1 MSTYVVQRLL
11 AAIPVLL
18 LVGLITFALLRVTP
32 GDPAAVLAG
41 EYATPENIARIR
53 TQLGLDQPVYIQ
65 LGRWLGQVL
74 RGDLGD
80 SLFTGYKVTTL
91 IRQRLEPT
99 LSLAFL
105 AEIVA
110 ISLAL
115 PLGILAAWRA
125 NSWIDRAVMVFAVLG
140 FSVPVFWLGFNL
152 IWLFSV
158 NLGLLPAAGYTAISQ
173 GLWPWLKSLIL
184 PAVTL
189 GLIFSALIARMTRA
203 SMLEILREDYIR
215 TARAKGL
222 GERVVL
228 LRHALK
234 NAAVPIV
241 TIIGIGFAALI
252 TGVVVTETVFALPG
266 LGRLIVDSM
275 LRRDYPVIQGALLLV
290 AAAYVLVNLIVDLTY
305 AYFDPR
311 IRY

>member
-1 MSTYVVQRLL
+1 MTAYLVQRLL
-11 AAIPVLL
+11 AVIPVLL

-41 EYATPENIARIR
+41 EHATPENVERIR
-53 TQLGLDQPVYIQ
+53 QQLGLDRPLHVQ
-65 LGRWLGQVL
+65 LWRWFGRLLQ
-74 RGDLGD
+74 GDLGD

-99 LSLAFL
+99 LSLAVL
-105 AEIVA
+105 AEIIA
-110 ISLAL
+110 IALAL
-115 PLGILAAWRA
+115 PMGILAAWKA
-125 NSWIDRAVMVFAVLG
+125 NSWVDRAVMVFAVLG
-140 FSVPVFWLGFNL
+140 FSIPVFWLGFNL

-158 NLGLLPAAGYTAISQ
+158 TLDLLPPAGYTPLSQ
-173 GLWPWLKSLIL
+173 GVWPWLRSLIL

-222 GERVVL
+222 AEKVVL
-228 LRHALK
+228 LRHALR

-241 TIIGIGFAALI
+241 TIIGLGFAALV

-275 LRRDYPVIQGALLLV
+275 LRRDYPVIQGAILL
-290 AAAYVLVNLIVDLTY
+290 AASAYVVINLIVDLTY

>member
-1 MSTYVVQRLL
+1 MTAYLVQRLL
-11 AAIPVLL
+11 AVIPVLL

-41 EYATPENIARIR
+41 EHATPENVERIR
-53 TQLGLDQPVYIQ
+53 QQLGLDRPLHVQ
-65 LGRWLGQVL
+65 LWRWFGRLLQ
-74 RGDLGD
+74 GDLGD

-99 LSLAFL
+99 LSLAVL
-105 AEIVA
+105 AEIIA
-110 ISLAL
+110 IALAL
-115 PLGILAAWRA
+115 PMGILAAWKA
-125 NSWIDRAVMVFAVLG
+125 NSWVDRAVMVFAVLG
-140 FSVPVFWLGFNL
+140 FSIPVFWLGFNL

-158 NLGLLPAAGYTAISQ
+158 TLDLLPPAGYTPLRQ
-173 GLWPWLKSLIL
+173 GVWPWLRSLIL

-222 GERVVL
+222 AEKVVL
-228 LRHALK
+228 LRHALR

-241 TIIGIGFAALI
+241 TIIGLGFAALV

-275 LRRDYPVIQGALLLV
+275 LRRDYPVIQGAILL
-290 AAAYVLVNLIVDLTY
+290 AASAYVVINLIVDLTY

>member
-1 MSTYVVQRLL
+1 
-11 AAIPVLL
+11 
-18 LVGLITFALLRVTP
+18 VGLITFALLRVTP

-41 EYATPENIARIR
+41 EHATPENVERIR
-53 TQLGLDQPVYIQ
+53 QQLGLDRPLHVQ
-65 LGRWLGQVL
+65 LWRWFGRLLQ
-74 RGDLGD
+74 GDLGD

-99 LSLAFL
+99 LSLAVL
-105 AEIVA
+105 AEIIA
-110 ISLAL
+110 IALAL
-115 PLGILAAWRA
+115 PMGILAAWKA
-125 NSWIDRAVMVFAVLG
+125 NSWVDRAVMVFAVLG
-140 FSVPVFWLGFNL
+140 FSIPVFWLGFNL

-158 NLGLLPAAGYTAISQ
+158 TLDLLPPAGYTPLSQ
-173 GLWPWLKSLIL
+173 GVWPWLRSLIL

-222 GERVVL
+222 AEKVVL
-228 LRHALK
+228 LRHALR

-241 TIIGIGFAALI
+241 TIIGLGFAALV

-275 LRRDYPVIQGALLLV
+275 LRRDYPVIQGAILL
-290 AAAYVLVNLIVDLTY
+290 AASAYVVINLIVDLTY

>member
-1 MSTYVVQRLL
+1 MSTYVIQRLL
-11 AAIPVLL
+11 AAVPVLM
-18 LVGLITFALLRVTP
+18 LVGLIVFALLRVTP

-41 EYATPENIARIR
+41 EHATPENIAQIR
-53 TQLGLDQPVYIQ
+53 AKLGLDQPIYVQ
-65 LGRWLGQVL
+65 LGRWLGQIL

-99 LSLAFL
+99 ISLAIL
-105 AEIVA
+105 AEIIAV
-110 ISLAL
+110 SLAL
-115 PLGILAAWRA
+115 PMGILAAWRA

-158 NLGLLPAAGYTAISQ
+158 NLNLLPAAGYTPISK
-173 GLWPWLKSLIL
+173 GFWPWLRSLIL

-189 GLIFSALIARMTRA
+189 GLVFSALIARMTRA

-222 GERVVL
+222 GERAVL

-241 TIIGIGFAALI
+241 TIIGLGFAALI
-252 TGVVVTETVFALPG
+252 TGVVVTETVYALPG

-275 LRRDYPVIQGALLLV
+275 LRRDYPVIQGAILLV
-290 AAAYVLVNLIVDLTY
+290 AFAYVFINLVVDLTY

>member
-1 MSTYVVQRLL
+1 MSTYVLQRLL

-53 TQLGLDQPVYIQ
+53 QHLGLDKPLYVQ
-65 LGRWLGQVL
+65 LGRWLGQIL

-99 LSLAFL
+99 LSLAIL

-110 ISLAL
+110 VSLAL

-125 NSWIDRAVMVFAVLG
+125 NSWIDRVVMVFAVLG
-140 FSVPVFWLGFNL
+140 FSVPVFWLGFNM

-158 NLGLLPAAGYTAISQ
+158 SLGLLPAAGYTPLAQ
-173 GLWPWLKSLIL
+173 GVWPWLKSLIL
-184 PAVTL
+184 PSLTL

-234 NAAVPIV
+234 NAAVPII
-241 TIIGIGFAALI
+241 TIIGLGFAALI

-266 LGRLIVDSM
+266 MGRLIVDSM

-290 AAAYVLVNLIVDLTY
+290 AAAYVVINLLVDLTY

>member
-1 MSTYVVQRLL
+1 MTAYLVQRLL
-11 AAIPVLL
+11 AVIPVLL

-41 EYATPENIARIR
+41 EHATPENVERIR
-53 TQLGLDQPVYIQ
+53 QQLGLDRPLHVQ
-65 LGRWLGQVL
+65 LWRWFGRLLQ
-74 RGDLGD
+74 GDLGD

-99 LSLAFL
+99 LSLAVL
-105 AEIVA
+105 AEIIA
-110 ISLAL
+110 IALAL
-115 PLGILAAWRA
+115 PMGILAAWKA
-125 NSWIDRAVMVFAVLG
+125 NSWVDRGVMVFAVLG
-140 FSVPVFWLGFNL
+140 FSIPVFWLGFNL

-158 NLGLLPAAGYTAISQ
+158 TLDLLPPAGYTPMSQ
-173 GLWPWLKSLIL
+173 GVWPWLRSLIL

-222 GERVVL
+222 AEKVVL
-228 LRHALK
+228 LRHALR

-241 TIIGIGFAALI
+241 TIIGLGFAALV

-275 LRRDYPVIQGALLLV
+275 LRRDYPVIQGAILL
-290 AAAYVLVNLIVDLTY
+290 AASAYVVINLIVDLTY

>member
-1 MSTYVVQRLL
+1 MSAYVVQRLL

-53 TQLGLDQPVYIQ
+53 TQLGLDQPVHIQ

-125 NSWIDRAVMVFAVLG
+125 NSWVDRAVMVFAVLG

-158 NLGLLPAAGYTAISQ
+158 NLGLLPAAGYTPISQ
-173 GLWPWLKSLIL
+173 GPWPWLKSLIL

-234 NAAVPIV
+234 NAAVPII

>member
-1 MSTYVVQRLL
+1 MSTYVIQRLL

-41 EYATPENIARIR
+41 EHATPENIAQIR
-53 TQLGLDQPVYIQ
+53 EKLGLNEPIYIQ
-65 LGRWLGQVL
+65 LGRWLGQIL

-80 SLFTGYKVTTL
+80 SLFTGYKVSTL

-105 AEIVA
+105 AEIIAV
-110 ISLAL
+110 SLAL

-158 NLGLLPAAGYTAISQ
+158 NLGLLPAAGYTPISR
-173 GLWPWLKSLIL
+173 GIWPWLKSLIL
-184 PAVTL
+184 PSVTL

-266 LGRLIVDSM
+266 MGRLIVDSM

-290 AAAYVLVNLIVDLTY
+290 AGAYVFVNLVVDLTY

>member
-1 MSTYVVQRLL
+1 MTAYLVQRLL
-11 AAIPVLL
+11 AVIPVLL

-41 EYATPENIARIR
+41 EHATPENVERIR
-53 TQLGLDQPVYIQ
+53 QQLGLDRPLHVQ
-65 LGRWLGQVL
+65 LWRWFGRLLQ
-74 RGDLGD
+74 GDLGD

-99 LSLAFL
+99 LSLAVL
-105 AEIVA
+105 AEVIA
-110 ISLAL
+110 IALAL
-115 PLGILAAWRA
+115 PMGILAAWKA
-125 NSWIDRAVMVFAVLG
+125 NSWVDRGVMVFAVLG
-140 FSVPVFWLGFNL
+140 FSIPVFWLGFNL

-158 NLGLLPAAGYTAISQ
+158 TLDLLPPAGYTPLSQ
-173 GLWPWLKSLIL
+173 GVWPWLRSLIL

-222 GERVVL
+222 AEKVVL
-228 LRHALK
+228 LRHALR

-241 TIIGIGFAALI
+241 TIIGLGFAALV

-275 LRRDYPVIQGALLLV
+275 LRRDYPVIQGAILL
-290 AAAYVLVNLIVDLTY
+290 AASAYVVINLIVDLTY

>member
-1 MSTYVVQRLL
+1 MTAYLVQRLL
-11 AAIPVLL
+11 AVIPVLL

-41 EYATPENIARIR
+41 EHATPENVERIR
-53 TQLGLDQPVYIQ
+53 QQLGLDRPLHVQ
-65 LGRWLGQVL
+65 LWRWFGRLLQ
-74 RGDLGD
+74 GDLGD

-99 LSLAFL
+99 LSLAVL
-105 AEIVA
+105 AEIIA
-110 ISLAL
+110 IALAL
-115 PLGILAAWRA
+115 PMGILAAWKA
-125 NSWIDRAVMVFAVLG
+125 NSWVDRGVMVFAVLG
-140 FSVPVFWLGFNL
+140 FSIPVFWLGFNL

-158 NLGLLPAAGYTAISQ
+158 TLDLLPPAGYTPLSQ
-173 GLWPWLKSLIL
+173 GVWPWLRSLIL

-222 GERVVL
+222 AEKVVL
-228 LRHALK
+228 LRHALR

-241 TIIGIGFAALI
+241 TIIGLGFAALV

-275 LRRDYPVIQGALLLV
+275 LRRDYPVIQGAILL
-290 AAAYVLVNLIVDLTY
+290 AASAYVVINLIVDLTY